1 MREQA
6 VQEEDIPL
14 LRFDGGEPLA
24 ALDVGAEVFQL
35 VRRVKS
41 FRVIVQVLH
50 HP

>member
-1 MREQA
+1 
-6 VQEEDIPL
+6 
-14 LRFDGGEPLA
+14 
-24 ALDVGAEVFQL
+24 VGAEVFQL